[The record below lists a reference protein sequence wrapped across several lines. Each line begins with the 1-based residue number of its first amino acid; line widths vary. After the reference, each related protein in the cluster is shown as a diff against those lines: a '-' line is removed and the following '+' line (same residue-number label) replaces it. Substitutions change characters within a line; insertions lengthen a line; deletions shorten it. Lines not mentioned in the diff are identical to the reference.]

1 MKRFLPIVIVFML
14 LLLPWI
20 GSAGAGNPF
29 TSKTEARQVAP
40 EPPIQSPFVMK
51 IVVWQHRLQQTL
63 SDLIRDFKIDA
74 RFGPL
79 MVLMGLTFAYG
90 AIHAAGHGHGKV
102 VAMSYVLSHRPSM
115 PGGVAFALCIAM
127 IHGVSGIVGVIGLRY
142 VIQRSVSQTLAS
154 VTEITQMVSFG
165 LIAILGLGILV
176 KHAAALFFRKNSPPE
191 KKPEAIAGKNVW
203 PWAIAVGVVPCPA
216 VVMVM
221 LFCMSMDGLLLGLLL
236 ALCIALGMGATISLV
251 VTTAILGKTGVL
263 RAVSGKRFET
273 VETAVGMLSGTAIAV
288 FGALFCIPA
297 IHRVFY

>member
-1 MKRFLPIVIVFML
+1 MKRLLPVAIIFI

-20 GSAGAGNPF
+20 GPAGAGNPF
-29 TSKTEARQVAP
+29 TSKPGSRYVSP

-63 SDLIRDFKIDA
+63 SDLIREFKSDE
-74 RFGPL
+74 RFVPL
-79 MVLMGLTFAYG
+79 IALIGLAFAYG
-90 AIHAAGHGHGKV
+90 VIHASGPGHGKV
-102 VAMSYVLSHRPSM
+102 VAMSYVLSHRPSIL
-115 PGGVAFALCIAM
+115 GGVIFALCIAM

-142 VIQRSVSQTLAS
+142 VIQRSVGQTLGS

-165 LIAILGLGILV
+165 LIAILGLRILV
-176 KHAAALFFRKNSPPE
+176 KHTAALFFRKNSPPE
-191 KKPEAIAGKNVW
+191 KKPQAIAGKSVW

-236 ALCIALGMGATISLV
+236 ALCIALGMGTTISLV
-251 VTTAILGKTGVL
+251 VTTAVLGKTGVL
-263 RAVSGKRFET
+263 RAVSEKRFET
-273 VETAVGMLSGTAIAV
+273 VETVIGMLSGAAIVV

>member
-1 MKRFLPIVIVFML
+1 MKRCLPIVIVFML
-14 LLLPWI
+14 LLVWGVP
-20 GSAGAGNPF
+20 AGAGNPF
-29 TSKTEARQVAP
+29 TSKSENRQVTP
-40 EPPIQSPFVMK
+40 KPPIQRPFVMK

-63 SDLIRDFKIDA
+63 SDLIRDFKTDGH
-74 RFGPL
+74 FGPL
-79 MVLMGLTFAYG
+79 MVLMGLAFAYG
-90 AIHAAGHGHGKV
+90 VIHAAGPGHGKV

-115 PGGVAFALCIAM
+115 PEGVAFALCIAM
-127 IHGVSGIVGVIGLRY
+127 IHGVSGIVGVLGLRY

-165 LIAILGLGILV
+165 LIAMLGLGLLV
-176 KHAAALFFRKNSPPE
+176 KHAAALFFRKKSPPE
-191 KKPEAIAGKNVW
+191 KKQEAIAGKNIW

-221 LFCMSMDGLLLGLLL
+221 LFCMSMEGLLLGLLL
-236 ALCIALGMGATISLV
+236 ALCISLGMGTTISLV

>member
-1 MKRFLPIVIVFML
+1 MKRLLPIMIVLML

-29 TSKTEARQVAP
+29 TSKPGARHVTP

-51 IVVWQHRLQQTL
+51 IVIWQHRLQQTL
-63 SDLIRDFKIDA
+63 SDLIRDFKSDE

-79 MVLMGLTFAYG
+79 MVLIGLAFAYG
-90 AIHAAGHGHGKV
+90 AIHAAGPGHGKV
-102 VAMSYVLSHRPSM
+102 VAMSYVLSHRPSI

-165 LIAILGLGILV
+165 LIAILGMGILV
-176 KHAAALFFRKNSPPE
+176 KHSAALFFRKKSPPE

-236 ALCIALGMGATISLV
+236 ALCISLGMGTTISLV
-251 VTTAILGKTGVL
+251 VTTAILGKTGML
-263 RAVSGKRFET
+263 RAVSGKRLET
-273 VETAVGMLSGTAIAV
+273 VEAAVGMLSGAAIAV
-288 FGALFCIPA
+288 FGALLCIPA
-297 IHRVFY
+297 IHRVLY